1 MTPTLQSPFFTE
13 HLFIW
18 LSDLR
23 VARYREQG
31 PEGMICVTEKMLWER
46 KVSSQGRWGTLRS
59 WPFKGSLEHF
69 HVDVARERVN
79 KCGPAH
85 ERSILPPQPY
95 GQSLLV
101 ISLVLPVP
109 PHHTG
114 FSCFLIFNIFI
125 WRKGPTKRKVP
136 HDKSFQFSSLQL
148 LTRVRLCNP
157 MDCSTPGLPVH
168 HQVPELTQTHV
179 HWVGDAIQPSH
190 PLPSPSPP
198 TFRLSQHQGLFQ
210 GVSSLHQVA
219 KGLEFQLQ
227 RQSFQWTFR
236 THFL

>member
-18 LSDLR
+18 LSNLQ

-46 KVSSQGRWGTLRS
+46 KVSSQGRWGTLQS

-85 ERSILPPQPY
+85 ERSILLYQPY

-109 PHHTG
+109 PHHIG

-148 LTRVRLCNP
+148 LTRVRLFVIPWTAARQAFLSITN
-157 MDCSTPGLPVH
+157 SRSSLK
-168 HQVPELTQTHV
+168 L

-198 TFRLSQHQGLFQ
+198 MFSLSQHQGLFQ
-210 GVSSLHQVA
+210 WVSSSHQVA

-227 RQSFQWTFR
+227 HQSFQGIFR
-236 THFL
+236 SDLL